1 MSAAFSSRINNKE
14 NVMDK
19 KVTVVGAGNV
29 GATAAQRLAEKEL
42 CDVVLV
48 DIVEGIPQGKSL
60 DLTEAAPI
68 EKHDANLIGTNGYE
82 ATQGSDIIIITAG
95 IPRKPG
101 MSRDDLLK
109 TNAGIMKDVTRQVSE
124 LSPDAAIIIVSNPLD
139 AMCHVAYET
148 SGFPKNRVIGM
159 AGVLDSARFRA
170 FISMELNVSVE
181 NIHAF
186 VLGGHGDTMV
196 PLPRYSTVAGVPIT
210 ELMPKDR
217 IEALVERT
225 RNGGAEIVSL
235 LKTGS
240 AYYAPASAAVE
251 MAESILKDRKKILP
265 CAAYLEGEYGINN
278 LFIGVPVKLGT
289 NGIEEIIQIT
299 LTDEEQAALQKSAD
313 AVRELVEAMKKL
325 S

>member
-1 MSAAFSSRINNKE
+1 
-14 NVMDK
+14 MDK

-48 DIVEGIPQGKSL
+48 DIVEGVPQGKAL

-68 EKHDANLIGTNGYE
+68 EKHDAKLTGANGYE
-82 ATQGSDIIIITAG
+82 ATADSDIVIITAG

-101 MSRDDLLK
+101 MSRDDLIS
-109 TNAGIMKDVTRQVSE
+109 TNAGIIKSVTQQIVKY
-124 LSPDAAIIIVSNPLD
+124 SPNAVLIIVSNPLD
-139 AMCHVAYET
+139 AMCHVAYEA
-148 SGFPKNRVIGM
+148 SGFPKNRVLGM

-170 FISMELNVSVE
+170 FIAMELDVSVE

-196 PLPRYSTVAGVPIT
+196 PLPRYSTVAGIPIT
-210 ELMPKDR
+210 ELMTKER
-217 IEALVERT
+217 IDALVTRT
-225 RNGGAEIVSL
+225 ANGGAEIVSL

-251 MAESILKDRKKILP
+251 MAESILKDKKKVLP
-265 CAAYLEGEYGINN
+265 CAAYLQGEYGING
-278 LFIGVPVKLGT
+278 LFIGVPVKLGK
-289 NGIEEIIQIT
+289 NGMEQVIEIT
-299 LTDEEQAALQKSAD
+299 LTDDEKTALMKSAD
-313 AVRELVEAMKKL
+313 AVQGLKDDLTKIG
-325 S
+325 

>member
-1 MSAAFSSRINNKE
+1 
-14 NVMDK
+14 MDK

-48 DIVEGIPQGKSL
+48 DIIEGVPQGKAL
-60 DLTEAAPI
+60 DLAEAAPI
-68 EKHDANLIGTNGYE
+68 EKHDAHLIGTNEYDASE
-82 ATQGSDIIIITAG
+82 GSDIVIITAG

-109 TNAGIMKDVTRQVSE
+109 TNAGIMKDVTQQVAKR
-124 LSPDAAIIIVSNPLD
+124 SPEAVLIIVSNPLD
-139 AMCHVAYET
+139 AMCHVAYDA

-196 PLPRYSTVAGVPIT
+196 PLPRYSTVAGIPIT
-210 ELMPKDR
+210 ELMPKER
-217 IEALVERT
+217 IDALVQRT
-225 RNGGAEIVSL
+225 ATGGAEIVSL

-240 AYYAPASAAVE
+240 AYYAPASASVE
-251 MAESILKDRKKILP
+251 MAESILKDKKKILP
-265 CAAYLEGEYGINN
+265 CAVYLEGEYGFNN

-289 NGIEEIIQIT
+289 NGVEKIIEIS
-299 LTDEEQAALQKSAD
+299 LTENEKIALQKSAD
-313 AVRELVEAMKKL
+313 AVKGLVEDLKKI
-325 S
+325 

>member
-1 MSAAFSSRINNKE
+1 
-14 NVMDK
+14 MDK

-48 DIVEGIPQGKSL
+48 DIIEGVPQGKAL

-68 EKHDANLIGTNGYE
+68 EKHDAHLVGTNDYDASE
-82 ATQGSDIIIITAG
+82 GSDIVIITAG

-109 TNAGIMKDVTRQVSE
+109 TNAGIMKDVTQKVAQ
-124 LSPDAAIIIVSNPLD
+124 LSPEAVLIIVSNPLD
-139 AMCHVAYET
+139 AMCHVAYDA

-196 PLPRYSTVAGVPIT
+196 PLPRYSTVAGIPIT
-210 ELMPKDR
+210 ELMPKER
-217 IEALVERT
+217 IDALVQRT
-225 RNGGAEIVSL
+225 ATGGAEIVSL

-240 AYYAPASAAVE
+240 AYYAPASASVE
-251 MAESILKDRKKILP
+251 MAESILKDKKKILP
-265 CAAYLEGEYGINN
+265 CAVYLEGEYGINN

-289 NGIEEIIQIT
+289 NGVEKIIEIS
-299 LTDEEQAALQKSAD
+299 LTENEKIALQKSAD
-313 AVRELVEAMKKL
+313 AVKELVEDLKKI
-325 S
+325 